1 MITLLHCYKRYLF
14 LVLCI
19 LFFASSVEATKGSKR
34 KTETLTLEN
43 GLDVLLISDPD
54 VHRSSAA
61 ISVGVGYLY
70 DPIDKPGLA
79 HYLEHMLFLG
89 TIKYPQVD
97 SYKKFL
103 NEHAG
108 LSNAYTSGSITNYYF
123 QVSHDGFEGALD
135 RFSNFFKAPLFD
147 KTYSEREV
155 KAVNNEHEKN
165 KLSDVWRGGFIQKL
179 MSEPGHPL
187 TKFGT
192 GNLKTLAGDNSED
205 LLKIYNKYY
214 VASNMKLAI
223 ISNMRLKGLA
233 KVAKKYF
240 SDIPNRLIQKPVI
253 PSDFRK
259 PLKDKFRLLKIKTI
273 KDIRSLEIDFPTIRL
288 IDYKESKP
296 ASIVGSIIG
305 YEGSGSLLSKL
316 KDEGLVLSLS
326 AGGGS
331 DHPNINSFKISI
343 SLTSKGLKE
352 YKRILQLVF
361 SYIQYVRKVGVQEYT
376 FKENQTMAQIN
387 FDWKSPDEGMS
398 FVANKAAK
406 MQDYGLD
413 EIETLPFLFTK
424 HEPDAYNA
432 LMDTLTPENAMVT
445 LSHNAAESD
454 QVTAYY
460 GAEYSFQEVGGISFD
475 ELKNPKNV
483 NDMFYPERN
492 DFIPSDLN
500 LVNEDPHLV
509 WDDDLAKV
517 WFKFDHSF
525 KQPKVYLSFRIETPL
540 IYKSAKNYELSKL
553 YEAAVKEGLNEIVY
567 PIQMAGLSYSLSV
580 VEKGVHLTIGGYS
593 ERIDD
598 LLKLV
603 TKNLQEIKIDEQ
615 KFNNIKEAMIR
626 GLKNQKL
633 AKAYFRG
640 GYYNRLMWF
649 KKYYTEEEELDALM
663 PLTLSDL
670 HDYTRKLYQKT
681 YITGVAH
688 GNWAEKK
695 VKESVDMLLKEL
707 KSLPFPENERFER
720 VIEVLEP
727 GERYRFT
734 HEIED
739 NNNSLAYAI
748 QVGEKDLELQAKSA
762 IVASIVEND
771 FYTQMRTN
779 QQLGYI
785 VWSFQYAIE
794 KRIFF
799 RLVIQS
805 STHGVFEMSKRVNA
819 WLLDTSKLFESL
831 RDDEFER
838 HKQGLIVSL
847 EKEPDSIGEA
857 LVNLFA
863 LATDEEGDFQYKK
876 KLVQAVKDLKKEDI
890 IKTAKQLFLNSQTP
904 RIEVLMRAKG
914 NEEKVPEGVITEISQ
929 FKNREK
935 VISAN

>member
-19 LFFASSVEATKGSKR
+19 LFFTSTVEAAKGSKR
-34 KTETLTLEN
+34 KTETLTLGN
-43 GLDVLLISDPD
+43 GLDVLLISDQD

-70 DPIDKPGLA
+70 DPIDKAGLA

-89 TIKYPQVD
+89 TKKYPQVD

-103 NEHAG
+103 SEHSG
-108 LSNAYTSGSITNYYF
+108 LSNAYTSGSITNYFF
-123 QVSHDGFEGALD
+123 QVSHDGFGGALD

-165 KLSDVWRGGFIQKL
+165 KLSDGWRSGFIQNL

-192 GNLKTLAGDNSED
+192 GNLETLAGDNSED
-205 LLKIYNKYY
+205 LLKFYNKYY

-223 ISNMRLKGLA
+223 ISNMGLEGLTE
-233 KVAKKYF
+233 VAKKYF
-240 SDIPNRLIQKPVI
+240 SDIPNLSVQKPVI
-253 PSDFRK
+253 TPDFRK

-288 IDYKESKP
+288 ADYKESKP

-316 KDEGLVLSLS
+316 KNEGLVLSLS

-331 DHPNINSFKISI
+331 DHPDINSFRISI

-352 YKRILQLVF
+352 YKRVLQLVF
-361 SYIQYVRKVGVQEYT
+361 SYIQYLKKVGVQEYT
-376 FKENQTMAQIN
+376 FKENQAMAQTN

-398 FVANKAAK
+398 FIADKAAK
-406 MQDYGLD
+406 MQEYGLD
-413 EIETLPFLFTK
+413 EIETLPYLFTK
-424 HEPDAYNA
+424 YEPNAYIA
-432 LMDTLTPENAMVT
+432 LLDTLTPENAMVI
-445 LSHNAAESD
+445 LSHNEAESD
-454 QVTAYY
+454 QVAAYY
-460 GAEYSFQEVGGISFD
+460 DAEYSFRKVGDKSFND
-475 ELKNPKNV
+475 LKDTKSV
-483 NDMFYPERN
+483 EDMFYPERN
-492 DFIPSDLN
+492 DFIPYNLT
-500 LVNEDPHLV
+500 LVNEDPHLI
-509 WDDDLAKV
+509 WDDDYAKV
-517 WFKFDHSF
+517 WFKFDHRF

-553 YEAAVKEGLNEIVY
+553 YEAAISEGLNEIVY

-593 ERIDD
+593 ENIDD

-603 TKNLQEIKIDEQ
+603 IRNLQKIKIDEQ

-633 AKAYFRG
+633 AKAYYRG
-640 GYYNRLMWF
+640 GYYNRQMWF
-649 KKYYTEEEELDALM
+649 KKYYTEEEELNALM
-663 PLTLSDL
+663 PLTLNDL
-670 HDYTRKLYQKT
+670 HDYAKILYQKT

-688 GNWAEKK
+688 GNWTDKN

-707 KSLPFPENERFER
+707 NSIPLPENERFER
-720 VIEVLEP
+720 EIEVLVP

-748 QVGEKDLELQAKSA
+748 QVGEKNLELQAKST

-785 VWSFQYAIE
+785 VWSFQHPIE

-805 STHGVFEMSKRVNA
+805 STHGAFEMSERVNS

-831 RDDEFER
+831 TDEEFER
-838 HKQGLIVSL
+838 HKQGVIVSL

-857 LVNLFA
+857 LVDLFG
-863 LATDEEGDFQYKK
+863 LATEEEGDFQYKK
-876 KLVQAVKDLKKEDI
+876 KLVQAVKVLKKEDVVI
-890 IKTAKQLFLNSQTP
+890 TAKQLFLDSQTP

-929 FKNREK
+929 FKNRK
-935 VISAN
+935 KL